1 MSKIRFGLF
10 VAAVLLT
17 LAGFISVRADAAQE
31 PGPGKF
37 VLDSKLTSMV
47 KAGVGPVVFPHAQH
61 QAKFKCGICHPAIFK
76 DKAKAND
83 ISMKKNMNGEFCG
96 SPNCHN
102 SPNAFPLFDCEKC
115 HTKVKTS
122 GKK

>member
-1 MSKIRFGLF
+1 MFAGIAVLCLFGL
-10 VAAVLLT
+10 V
-17 LAGFISVRADAAQE
+17 SVNVYAAQE

-37 VLDSKLTSMV
+37 VLDSKLSSMV

-102 SPNAFPLFDCEKC
+102 SPKAFPLFQCASC
-115 HTKVKTS
+115 HTKVATPV
-122 GKK
+122 KK

>member
-1 MSKIRFGLF
+1 MRLGLF
-10 VAAVLLT
+10 AVT
-17 LAGFISVRADAAQE
+17 AVFIVSGLVSVKAYAAQE

-37 VLDSKLTSMV
+37 VLDSKLSSMV
-47 KAGVGPVVFPHAQH
+47 KAGVGPVVFPHTQH

-96 SPNCHN
+96 SLNCHN
-102 SPNAFPLFDCEKC
+102 SPNAFPLFQCASC
-115 HTKVKTS
+115 HTKVKTT

>member
-1 MSKIRFGLF
+1 MNKIRLGLF
-10 VAAVLLT
+10 VVAAAFFIT
-17 LAGFISVRADAAQE
+17 GFVSVSVYAAQE

-37 VLDSKLTSMV
+37 ILDSKLSSMV
-47 KAGVGPVVFPHAQH
+47 KAGVGPVVFPHGQH
-61 QAKFKCGICHPAIFK
+61 QAKFKCGVCHPAIFK

-102 SPNAFPLFDCEKC
+102 SPNAFPLYQCASC
-115 HTKVKTS
+115 HTKVITP

>member
-1 MSKIRFGLF
+1 MSKMRLGLCVVAVVF
-10 VAAVLLT
+10 VAAA
-17 LAGFISVRADAAQE
+17 LASVKVYAAQE

-37 VLDSKLTSMV
+37 VLDSKLPSMI
-47 KAGVGPVVFPHAQH
+47 KAGVGPVVFPHGQH
-61 QAKFKCGICHPAIFK
+61 QAKFKCGVCHPAIFK

-102 SPNAFPLFDCEKC
+102 SPKAFPLFQCASC
-115 HTKVKTS
+115 HTKVDVK
-122 GKK
+122 GK